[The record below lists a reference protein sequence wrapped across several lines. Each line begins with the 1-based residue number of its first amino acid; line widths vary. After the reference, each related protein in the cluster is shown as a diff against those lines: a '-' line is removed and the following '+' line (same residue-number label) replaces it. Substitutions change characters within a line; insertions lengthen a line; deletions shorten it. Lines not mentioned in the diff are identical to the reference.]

1 LTLCCSSG
9 WQDGEQ
15 LPDEVLPLRGESDA
29 DSRVRTEVD
38 DEEEVQQAQG
48 SDDDEGEDLLEGME
62 GCVILQTYA
71 NGAMRGCSGQDVS
84 VRMTPKPSGTSWR
97 TALDMRAVLLQ
108 IRQQT

>member
-1 LTLCCSSG
+1 MTLCCLSA
-9 WQDGEQ
+9 WQDDEQ
-15 LPDEVLPLRGESDA
+15 LPNEVLPPRGESDA

-71 NGAMRGCSGQDVS
+71 YGATRGCSGQDVS
-84 VRMTPKPSGTSWR
+84 VRMKTKPSWTSWGLR
-97 TALDMRAVLLQ
+97 
-108 IRQQT
+108 